1 MRKVLLFFAFI
12 IVVIIILWFA
22 LAFSG
27 SSPNEEARWG
37 YIDKTGATV
46 IKPSFGLAESFS
58 EGYALVYLPD
68 GKAYSGARII
78 NKEGSVLFNPPPDIE
93 ILGAVKQGL
102 AVIKNSNEPRYSKA
116 GFISPSGT
124 IAIPLT
130 FANADDFT
138 QDGLAHVALPD
149 EKTTA
154 LANVSGIA
162 IVPEGDIKP
171 ALLYRGSLEFL
182 ITANPC
188 LTAPR
193 ISISGGGLKRTE
205 PSLLIIRAPE

>member
-1 MRKVLLFFAFI
+1 MIVITGGSGFI
-12 IVVIIILWFA
+12 
-22 LAFSG
+22 G
-27 SSPNEEARWG
+27 SPNEEARWG

-124 IAIPLT
+124 IA
-130 FANADDFT
+130 D
-138 QDGLAHVALPD
+138 
-149 EKTTA
+149 
-154 LANVSGIA
+154 
-162 IVPEGDIKP
+162 
-171 ALLYRGSLEFL
+171 
-182 ITANPC
+182 
-188 LTAPR
+188 
-193 ISISGGGLKRTE
+193 
-205 PSLLIIRAPE
+205 PSLLGRIALGKNSNAALAKLVLPLSLIRDSLARTT